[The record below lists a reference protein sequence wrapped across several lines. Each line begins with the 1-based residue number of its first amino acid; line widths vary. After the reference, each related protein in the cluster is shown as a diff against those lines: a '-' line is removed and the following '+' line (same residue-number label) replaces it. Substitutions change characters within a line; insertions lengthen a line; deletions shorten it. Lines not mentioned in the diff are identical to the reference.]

1 MDEGSIGLILLI
13 IGIFMLISE
22 AASPG
27 FFIAIPATIM
37 IILGL
42 IGIAAP
48 EIFFSIWS
56 PIIAVVVGI
65 PMTVLTIKLYQK
77 LAPPE
82 DPTTTVGTSLVG
94 KTGTVSKTVVPKEI
108 GGKVII
114 DHQPWSATAKEV
126 IEVGEDVRIIDSK
139 GVHVIVERIDN
150 KEDE

>member
-27 FFIAIPATIM
+27 FFIAIPATIL

-48 EIFFSIWS
+48 EIFFSFWS
-56 PIIAVVVGI
+56 PVIAVVVGI

-82 DPTTTVGTSLVG
+82 EPTTTVGTSLIG
-94 KTGTVSKTVVPKEI
+94 RMGTVSRTIVPKEI
-108 GGKVII
+108 SGKVMI
-114 DHQPWSATAKEV
+114 DHQPWSATAKEG
-126 IEVGEDVRIIDSK
+126 IEVGEDVKVIESK
-139 GVHVIVERIDN
+139 GVHVIVEVIDN
-150 KEDE
+150 KEDR